1 VAVLPPEIEGR
12 VSAADRD
19 RIALSLWQA
28 TLQALATVP
37 RLRVVTA
44 DATDATLAT
53 DAADEVVTARAYC
66 GEQLCQVVLHR
77 SRGTDGS
84 DLWTDTFEVPVSA
97 LGALPDEVAPRI
109 WKGYAHPT
117 LR

>member
-1 VAVLPPEIEGR
+1 

-19 RIALSLWQA
+19 RIALSLRQA

-44 DATDATLAT
+44 

-97 LGALPDEVAPRI
+97 LGSLPDEVAPRI